1 MANISIRMDDKLKK
15 DAEELFEDLGLNL
28 TTAVTI
34 FFKQA
39 LREQRIPFEIYRE
52 ISNKE
57 TLEAMKE
64 VQNLKSDSCRKTYAS
79 FSDLLEEVDK
89 DVQTC
94 SYDQI

>member
-64 VQNLKSDSCRKTYAS
+64 VQSLKNDSCKKTYAS
-79 FSDLLEEVDK
+79 FSNLLEEVDE
-89 DVQTC
+89 DV
-94 SYDQI
+94 

>member
-15 DAEELFEDLGLNL
+15 DAEELFEDLGMNL

-57 TLEAMKE
+57 TLEAMEE
-64 VQNLKSDSCRKTYAS
+64 VQNLKNNPCKKIYAS
-79 FSDLLEEVDK
+79 FSDLMEEVDK
-89 DVQTC
+89 DV
-94 SYDQI
+94 

>member
-1 MANISIRMDDKLKK
+1 MANISIRMDDKLKQ
-15 DAEELFEDLGLNL
+15 DAEELFEDLGMNL

-57 TLEAMKE
+57 TLKAIEEAQE
-64 VQNLKSDSCRKTYAS
+64 LKNNPCRKTYTS
-79 FSDLLEEVDK
+79 FSELMKEVEE
-89 DVQTC
+89 DV
-94 SYDQI
+94 